1 MIREA
6 QENRSL
12 LPESMHGRLDA
23 VADRAIAQ
31 CRRVY
36 GSELVAVFLI
46 GSYATARAR
55 SDRSTWTVFPRSAR
69 SLEAVDRWVEEN
81 GITRVPHKGGYYW
94 RGIPTQ

>member
-46 GSYATARAR
+46 VVES
-55 SDRSTWTVFPRSAR
+55 SDRSRPHRTRAFGSLDVDSIPEISPIVRSR
-69 SLEAVDRWVEEN
+69 
-81 GITRVPHKGGYYW
+81 
-94 RGIPTQ
+94 